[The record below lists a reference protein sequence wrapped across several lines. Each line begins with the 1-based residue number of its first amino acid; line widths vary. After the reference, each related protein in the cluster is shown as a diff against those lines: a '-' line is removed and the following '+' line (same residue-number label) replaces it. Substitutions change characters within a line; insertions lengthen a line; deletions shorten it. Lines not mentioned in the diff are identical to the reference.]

1 MTLIP
6 EAIKTGEGPMTVV
19 WHLQLPVTASPR

>member
-6 EAIKTGEGPMTVV
+6 EAIKLTNQGQALSLIIVV
-19 WHLQLPVTASPR
+19 IY